1 MCRFHR
7 SDLNSVSRDSNPTT
21 MAIRAISGH
30 FPDLLIA
37 CDVCLCPYTDHG
49 HCGIFRPDNY
59 IDNERSIAQIAAI
72 SRKFVEAGAHVI
84 APSGTSGRAGA
95 FFLSPATLF
104 PPKKILNV
112 VRQEVGIAQPFWEK
126 CALLP

>member
-1 MCRFHR
+1 MYFC
-7 SDLNSVSRDSNPTT
+7 SDTNPTT

-49 HCGIFRPDNY
+49 HCGIFRPDGF
-59 IDNERSIAQIAAI
+59 IDNEKSIAQLAAI

-84 APSGTSGRAGA
+84 APSGTGA
-95 FFLSPATLF
+95 FILSSAILFL
-104 PPKKILNV
+104 PKKLLNV
-112 VRQEVGIAQPFWEK
+112 VRPFREK
-126 CALLP
+126 CALEPVT

>member
-1 MCRFHR
+1 MCSFHR
-7 SDLNSVSRDSNPTT
+7 SDLKWVCRDCNPTT

-49 HCGIFRPDNY
+49 HCGIFRPDGF
-59 IDNERSIAQIAAI
+59 IDNEKSIAQLAAI

-84 APSGTSGRAGA
+84 APSGTGAGERVLFIPCNFISSQEDAECRTAGGGNRA
-95 FFLSPATLF
+95 T
-104 PPKKILNV
+104 
-112 VRQEVGIAQPFWEK
+112 FWG
-126 CALLP
+126 